1 MAGFY
6 ETLMSYQ
13 QPYSM
18 SRNQAVFGQ
27 AATMPGIVAISNDN
41 INNLRNSVAQAQSE
55 LDSTQK
61 AYDNLMSS
69 KPQQYNFNPRY
80 DTYDDHFY
88 GHNYGNPYQKQE
100 NPAYTS
106 WQSQLN
112 NQQSKLSDARTALQ
126 NNQTALQDAIA
137 RQGAQITAGQDA
149 VNWGLAAKNAE
160 AQGLQNAMQAYQ
172 TAMGNE
178 AVRNAIMNGAIG
190 TVGNFGGG
198 K

>member
-41 INNLRNSVAQAQSE
+41 INNLRNSVAQAQSV
-55 LDSTQK
+55 LDATQK

-69 KPQQYNFNPRY
+69 KPQQYNFVSR
-80 DTYDDHFY
+80 
-88 GHNYGNPYQKQE
+88 YGNRYPIQQE
-100 NPAYTS
+100 KPAFTS

-112 NQQSKLSDARTALQ
+112 NQQSKLSDAQTALQ

-160 AQGLQNAMQAYQ
+160 AQGLQNVMQAYQ

-178 AVRNAIMNGAIG
+178 SVRNAIMNGAIG